1 MNRVAY
7 FARLV
12 VLLCLSL
19 FISTCQR
26 EENGLSTA
34 DDPEHAGTIVYQT
47 DSSEWR
53 VRIVKQHVL
62 YSEAMQVTMP
72 YPFTFPTKDDASILR
87 TITFGY
93 NKERYVTND
102 GYTFGIPSVSAT
114 KAGQNT
120 KYSVLGLWIRRS
132 AIIIEF

>member
-87 TITFGY
+87 TITFGD

-102 GYTFGIPSVSAT
+102 GYTFGMPSASVS
-114 KAGQNT
+114 KAGEKT
-120 KYSVLGLWIRRS
+120 YYSVLGLYKRKTTYDIS
-132 AIIIEF
+132 F